1 MSTLK
6 LCSGPC
12 YGAVALNIQL
22 SDNDFQPA
30 NPIIVGRCFPEISV
44 GGRSNG
50 IVFVPHDSHSLSPL
64 LKILHE

>member
-1 MSTLK
+1 MGTLK
-6 LCSGPC
+6 VYSGPC

-22 SDNDFQPA
+22 PDNDFQPA
-30 NPIIVGRCFPEISV
+30 IPIIGGRCFPEIRV

-50 IVFVPHDSHSLSPL
+50 IVFVPRDSHSLSPL